1 MEPSKPK
8 LRSRINSNQLMIP
21 NVESQKVL
29 TTSHKTD
36 LDALLFDE
44 ESKQMVESKKQSEVA
59 FDHLTNNH
67 I

>member
-8 LRSRINSNQLMIP
+8 LRSRINSNQLEIP

-44 ESKQMVESKKQSEVA
+44 ESKQMVESK
-59 FDHLTNNH
+59 
-67 I
+67 